1 MAYALE
7 KEQVVA
13 GFINTH
19 KAGIEFTLNDINEY
33 IRSLWNAGVGP
44 IILNFTQKEL
54 KAYLDTCDKICL
66 DKTISGYR
74 INKNYLNPNMSQ
86 KERELLHNNEALAK
100 SFDLFCKLRV
110 DLRTPELLLDA
121 MGFHYIYAN

>member
-7 KEQVVA
+7 KEQAIA

-19 KAGIEFTLNDINEY
+19 EAGIEFTLNDINEY
-33 IRSLWNAGVGP
+33 IRSLWNAGVGL

-66 DKTISGYR
+66 DKTINGYR
-74 INKNYLNPNMSQ
+74 INKNYLNPNMTRE
-86 KERELLHNNEALAK
+86 ERELLHNNEALAR

-121 MGFHYIYAN
+121 MGFHYIYAD